1 MKADIETS
9 AAEIFDTWTIYQK
22 VVAHNNMFHRE
33 IYADIAAVLGHKTA
47 GFSLL
52 DLGCGDASNLA
63 PVLAKLPI
71 TDYVGVDLS
80 ETALDLAQQNLAR
93 LNCTV
98 TLQNGDLL
106 HALQKSNETYDVIF
120 SSFAL
125 HHLSLEQKAQWFQA
139 AFQCLKQD
147 GLLLLIDI
155 MREENQTLPD
165 YIAMYC
171 RWVQDHWQGLEPLE
185 KDIAC
190 QHITEN
196 DLPEMFSTL
205 QTLAKLAGF
214 TTCQAVSQYAS
225 HRVVYFAY

>member
-22 VVAHNNMFHRE
+22 VVAHNNIFHRE

-52 DLGCGDASNLA
+52 DLGCGDAANLA

-80 ETALDLAQQNLAR
+80 DTALALAQQNLTR
-93 LNCTV
+93 LTCSI

-106 HALQKSNETYDVIF
+106 HVLQNSDKNYDVIF

-125 HHLSLEQKAQWFQA
+125 HHLSLEQKAHWFQA
-139 AFQCLKQD
+139 AYHHLKQG
-147 GLLLLIDI
+147 GLLLLIDT
-155 MREENQTLPD
+155 MREENQTLPE
-165 YIAMYC
+165 YLAMYC
-171 RWVQDHWQGLEPLE
+171 RWVHDHWQGLNSLE

-190 QHITEN
+190 QHITDN

-205 QTLAKLAGF
+205 QTLARQAGF
-214 TTCQAVSQYAS
+214 TACQPISHYAS
-225 HRVVYFAY
+225 HHVVYFTY